1 MRDCLPGCMQDR
13 SPDCMQDCLPG
24 CMQDRS
30 PDCMQDCLRQNRR
43 ARPSSGL
50 FLSLPQPP
58 DPVHSTAFQCEEVHA
73 AMKQALRFAVALL
86 GLSLFP
92 IANAVAQDQYTE
104 GGVTR
109 VTLVQILPGH
119 FNAFMDDLKTNIK
132 PIWDAEKNA
141 GLIESYSVFL
151 NTTRANP
158 DDWDIGFTLSY
169 KNFAAL
175 DGLSQKV
182 LDLRMKQYGDKSK
195 EQQVLDKRVQNG
207 RLISTILTRDITLK

>member
-1 MRDCLPGCMQDR
+1 MDSQPQIIEDKHISLVC
-13 SPDCMQDCLPG
+13 
-24 CMQDRS
+24 
-30 PDCMQDCLRQNRR
+30 
-43 ARPSSGL
+43 SGTKG
-50 FLSLPQPP
+50 FLSCLYGSPHNQLDSVESISRRRMP
-58 DPVHSTAFQCEEVHA
+58 
-73 AMKQALRFAVALL
+73 MKHTIRFAVAVVC
-86 GLSLFP
+86 LSFLS
-92 IANAVAQDQYTE
+92 IATAVAQDQYTE

-119 FNAFMDDLKTNIK
+119 FNAFMEDLKTNIK
-132 PIWDAEKNA
+132 PIWDAEKKA
-141 GLIESYSVFL
+141 GLIESYSIFL

-195 EQQVLDKRVQNG
+195 
-207 RLISTILTRDITLK
+207 